1 MGEWFINVWNGI
13 IEYAPQIAAIFST
26 IAASIGV
33 PNIIGYF
40 KQKKKI
46 SDLDTATQN
55 LIEVTNKVS
64 ENIDVDELANKYE
77 VVNKSVEGTATEVS
91 EIKQE
96 VVRVLNKVNLLLE
109 ALGKVYDYSIEN
121 PDVKNVIATIIGNAR
136 YGDET
141 NTITELTEQLN
152 KLREDMVQKTKALA
166 ESVQASVNTSK
177 PTKKTEA
184 LRG

>member
-1 MGEWFINVWNGI
+1 MGEWFMNIGKGI
-13 IEYAPQIAAIFST
+13 VEYAPQIAAIFST
-26 IAASIGV
+26 IAATIGV

-46 SDLDTATQN
+46 NDLDVATQN

-64 ENIDVDELANKYE
+64 ENIDVDELASKYE
-77 VVNKSVEGTATEVS
+77 VVNENVENTATEVT
-91 EIKQE
+91 EVKQE
-96 VVRVLNKVNLLLE
+96 VVKVLNKVNLLLE

-121 PDVKNVIATIIGNAR
+121 PDIKNIIATIIGNAR

-141 NTITELTEQLN
+141 NTITELTEELN

-166 ESVQASVNTSK
+166 ESVQASVNTPK
-177 PTKKTEA
+177 PSKKTEV